1 MEKAVTPLSSQ
12 RQLYDRESSSGRT
25 GRCEDEVCWSNVLP
39 ADTWCSHAITCQ
51 EQLSFQ
57 PKVTHTQTERGR
69 EVRRKKRVNKD
80 TRGKKKARQRAT
92 QRCRERKESENE
104 MRREKI
110 IGRLVSF
117 I

>member
-12 RQLYDRESSSGRT
+12 RQSYDRESSSGRT

-80 TRGKKKARQRAT
+80 TRGKKKSQT
-92 QRCRERKESENE
+92 ESNTKVQ
-104 MRREKI
+104 REK
-110 IGRLVSF
+110 RVRE
-117 I
+117 